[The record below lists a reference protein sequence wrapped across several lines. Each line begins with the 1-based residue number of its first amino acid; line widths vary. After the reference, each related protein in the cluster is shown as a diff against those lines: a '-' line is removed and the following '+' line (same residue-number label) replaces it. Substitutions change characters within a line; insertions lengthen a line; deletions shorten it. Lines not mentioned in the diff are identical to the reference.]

1 MNPTTHRSPGRAAAR
16 ALAAMSLAAASF
28 LAPTGAHAADAAGSG
43 LDSATETAVAEETV
57 HEASDASNTQADNA
71 AITDATTTV
80 TTDAATDNADSADTT
95 DATVTTDAAADN
107 AATTATTD
115 AATDNAEATA
125 TDATAMASAAAD
137 AATASGTGGVT
148 TCNVMRTPPDG
159 TTATLNRGHA
169 DIFDLTSDA
178 AGALTLRI
186 KEDATGSGVLRE
198 PEQTL
203 LAIPAS
209 TLTQIPDGVSQTT
222 GAPAAAYLLGQSG
235 DNQATVLWP
244 GWDTLGI
251 AAGGYDAARFHITY
265 SGPADGRIYAFTSS
279 FAEGLKAV
287 TADGSYDLAPGG
299 DDIDQPYAAHK
310 HVNWLFTRAG
320 RYTLTVQASAWT
332 PGNTGTA
339 NAVAP
344 TRTYTIDVADEA
356 TCLAEAGLTPG
367 GNGNPAAPAP
377 GVNPGST
384 DAQSGAGQS
393 GADGDSTPDTTDRS
407 ASDTGAGAN
416 DPAQTSGTGLGAGSS
431 GGADTTYGVTTS
443 GTTTS
448 GARTTTSS
456 GERCIPT
463 RVTREATGTKS
474 AAPASSQAPAN
485 TARTTLTVS
494 VGEGAS
500 GNATEGH
507 FDLGPAIENGSLVA
521 RIKDDRTQP
530 AQWVDPS
537 TLTFALGEAA
547 RITAPADLGFVATA
561 GSSVWLIPSTQ
572 IAGVPWLGLN
582 SQREEIVT
590 GTTGGVQF
598 TLDAVE
604 GPGRVAVFNA
614 GALGSGVGE
623 HVFDGP
629 GSSYTLGPNTHAHQN
644 WVFTAPGTYTL
655 TISMR
660 VTPTGAALT
669 GSGYGSSG
677 EVTATGALGTSSRPM
692 ASQVVGRTAS
702 GKDCDLSLA
711 ITGADTIP
719 LAVVSLT
726 WALTGAACVWVSSI
740 GRRRNVRAFS

>member
-1 MNPTTHRSPGRAAAR
+1 MNPTTYRSPGRAAAR

-28 LAPTGAHAADAAGSG
+28 LAPTGAHAADEAGTG
-43 LDSATETAVAEETV
+43 LDSATETAAAEEV
-57 HEASDASNTQADNA
+57 AHEASDASNTQADNA
-71 AITDATTTV
+71 ATTDAATTV
-80 TTDAATDNADSADTT
+80 TTDASIDNADSADTT
-95 DATVTTDAAADN
+95 DAATDNTATTVTTDAAADDAEA
-107 AATTATTD
+107 AATNSTALESV
-115 AATDNAEATA
+115 AT
-125 TDATAMASAAAD
+125 D

-148 TCNVMRTPPDG
+148 TCDVMRTPPDG

-209 TLTQIPDGVSQTT
+209 TLAQIPDAVSQTT

-332 PGNTGTA
+332 PGNTGIA

-356 TCLAEAGLTPG
+356 ACLAEVGLTPG

-377 GVNPGST
+377 GVDPGST

-393 GADGDSTPDTTDRS
+393 GADGDSAPDTTDRS

-416 DPAQTSGTGLGAGSS
+416 DPAQTLGTGLGAGSG
-431 GGADTTYGVTTS
+431 GGAGTAYGVTTS
-443 GTTTS
+443 GTMTS

-463 RVTREATGTKS
+463 RVTREATGTES

-590 GTTGGVQF
+590 GTTGPVQF

-629 GSSYTLGPNTHAHQN
+629 GTGYTLGANTHAHQN

-655 TISMR
+655 TITMR
-660 VTPTGAALT
+660 VTPNGAALA
-669 GSGYGSSG
+669 GSGFGSGG
-677 EVTATGALGTSSRPM
+677 ELTATGATGPSGRPM
-692 ASQVVGRTAS
+692 VSQVVGRTAS

-711 ITGADTIP
+711 TTGADTIP
-719 LAVVSLT
+719 LTVVSLT
-726 WALTGAACVWVSSI
+726 WALTGAACVWVGAI
-740 GRRRNVRAFS
+740 GRRRNLRAQS

>member
-1 MNPTTHRSPGRAAAR
+1 MNPTTYRSPGRAAAR

-28 LAPTGAHAADAAGSG
+28 LAPTGAHAADEAGTG
-43 LDSATETAVAEETV
+43 LDSATETAAAEEV
-57 HEASDASNTQADNA
+57 AHEASDASNTQADNA
-71 AITDATTTV
+71 ATTDAATTV
-80 TTDAATDNADSADTT
+80 TTDASIDNADSADTT
-95 DATVTTDAAADN
+95 DAATDNTATTVTTDAAADDAEA
-107 AATTATTD
+107 AATNSTALESV
-115 AATDNAEATA
+115 AT
-125 TDATAMASAAAD
+125 D

-148 TCNVMRTPPDG
+148 TCDVMRTPPDG

-209 TLTQIPDGVSQTT
+209 TLTQIPDAVSQTT

-367 GNGNPAAPAP
+367 GNGNPTAP
-377 GVNPGST
+377 GVDPGST

-393 GADGDSTPDTTDRS
+393 GADGDSAPDTTDRS

-431 GGADTTYGVTTS
+431 GGAGTTYGVTTS

-463 RVTREATGTKS
+463 RVTREATGTES
-474 AAPASSQAPAN
+474 AAPASASSQAPAN

-740 GRRRNVRAFS
+740 GRRRNARAFS

>member
-1 MNPTTHRSPGRAAAR
+1 MNPTTYRSPGRAAAR

-28 LAPTGAHAADAAGSG
+28 LAPAGAHAADEAGTG
-43 LDSATETAVAEETV
+43 LDSATETAAAEETV

-71 AITDATTTV
+71 ATTDAATTVTSDAASDNADATV
-80 TTDAATDNADSADTT
+80 TTDAATDNAAT
-95 DATVTTDAAADN
+95 TVTTDAAADDAEA
-107 AATTATTD
+107 AATNSTALESV
-115 AATDNAEATA
+115 AT
-125 TDATAMASAAAD
+125 D

-148 TCNVMRTPPDG
+148 TCDVMRTPPDG

-209 TLTQIPDGVSQTT
+209 TLAQIPDAVSQTT

-356 TCLAEAGLTPG
+356 ACLAEAGLTPG

-377 GVNPGST
+377 GVDPGST

-393 GADGDSTPDTTDRS
+393 GVDGDSAPDTTDRS

-416 DPAQTSGTGLGAGSS
+416 DPAQTSGTGLGAGSG
-431 GGADTTYGVTTS
+431 GGAGTAYGVTTS

-463 RVTREATGTKS
+463 RVTREATGTES
-474 AAPASSQAPAN
+474 AAQASSQAPAN

-590 GTTGGVQF
+590 GTTGPVQF

-629 GSSYTLGPNTHAHQN
+629 GTGYTLGANTHAHQN

-655 TISMR
+655 TITMR
-660 VTPTGAALT
+660 VTPNGAALA
-669 GSGYGSSG
+669 GSGFGSGG
-677 EVTATGALGTSSRPM
+677 ELTATGTTGPNGRPM
-692 ASQVVGRTAS
+692 VSQVVGRTAS

-711 ITGADTIP
+711 TTGADTIP
-719 LAVVSLT
+719 LTVVSLT
-726 WALTGAACVWVSSI
+726 WALTGAACVWVGAI
-740 GRRRNVRAFS
+740 GRRRNLRATL

>member
-1 MNPTTHRSPGRAAAR
+1 MNPTTYRIPGRVAAR

-28 LAPTGAHAADAAGSG
+28 LAPTGAHAADEAGTG
-43 LDSATETAVAEETV
+43 LDSATETAAAEEV
-57 HEASDASNTQADNA
+57 AHEASDASNTQADNA
-71 AITDATTTV
+71 A
-80 TTDAATDNADSADTT
+80 TTDAAT
-95 DATVTTDAAADN
+95 TVTSDAAADN
-107 AATTATTD
+107 AATTVTTD
-115 AATDNAEATA
+115 AAADDAEAAATNSTA
-125 TDATAMASAAAD
+125 LESAALESAATD

-148 TCNVMRTPPDG
+148 TCDVMRTPPDG

-209 TLTQIPDGVSQTT
+209 TLTQIPDAVSQTT

-356 TCLAEAGLTPG
+356 ACLAEAGLTPG

-377 GVNPGST
+377 GVDPGST

-393 GADGDSTPDTTDRS
+393 GADRDSAPDTTDRS

-431 GGADTTYGVTTS
+431 GGAGTTYGVTTS

-463 RVTREATGTKS
+463 RVTREATGTES

-740 GRRRNVRAFS
+740 GRRRNARAFS

>member
-1 MNPTTHRSPGRAAAR
+1 MNPTTYRSPGRAAAR
-16 ALAAMSLAAASF
+16 ALAAMSFAAASF
-28 LAPTGAHAADAAGSG
+28 LAPTGAHAADEAGTG
-43 LDSATETAVAEETV
+43 LDSATETAAAEEV
-57 HEASDASNTQADNA
+57 AHEASDASNTQANNAATTDAATTVTSDAASDNA
-71 AITDATTTV
+71 DEAD
-80 TTDAATDNADSADTT
+80 TTDAATDNAG
-95 DATVTTDAAADN
+95 
-107 AATTATTD
+107 
-115 AATDNAEATA
+115 ATA
-125 TDATAMASAAAD
+125 TDSAATNSTALESVATD

-148 TCNVMRTPPDG
+148 TCDVMRTPPDG

-209 TLTQIPDGVSQTT
+209 TLAQIPDAVSQTT

-251 AAGGYDAARFHITY
+251 ATGGYDAARFHITY

-367 GNGNPAAPAP
+367 GNGNPTAP
-377 GVNPGST
+377 GVDPGST

-393 GADGDSTPDTTDRS
+393 GADGDSAPDTTDRS

-416 DPAQTSGTGLGAGSS
+416 DPSQTSGTGLGAGSS
-431 GGADTTYGVTTS
+431 GGAGTTYGVTTS

-463 RVTREATGTKS
+463 RVTREVTGTES

-561 GSSVWLIPSTQ
+561 GSSVWLIPSPQ

-740 GRRRNVRAFS
+740 GRRRNARAFS

>member
-1 MNPTTHRSPGRAAAR
+1 MNPTTYRSPGRAAAR

-28 LAPTGAHAADAAGSG
+28 LAPTGAHAADEAGTG
-43 LDSATETAVAEETV
+43 LDSATETAAAEEV
-57 HEASDASNTQADNA
+57 AHEASDASNTQADNA
-71 AITDATTTV
+71 ATTYAATTV
-80 TTDAATDNADSADTT
+80 TTDASIDNADSADTT
-95 DATVTTDAAADN
+95 DA
-107 AATTATTD
+107 
-115 AATDNAEATA
+115 ATDNAGATA
-125 TDATAMASAAAD
+125 TDSTAMASAATD
-137 AATASGTGGVT
+137 AATASGTGGAT
-148 TCNVMRTPPDG
+148 TCDVMRTPPDG

-209 TLTQIPDGVSQTT
+209 TLAQIPDAVSQTT
-222 GAPAAAYLLGQSG
+222 GAPTAAYLLGQSG

-320 RYTLTVQASAWT
+320 RYTLTVQASAWI

-367 GNGNPAAPAP
+367 GNGNPTAP
-377 GVNPGST
+377 GVDPGST

-393 GADGDSTPDTTDRS
+393 GADGDSAPDTTDRS

-431 GGADTTYGVTTS
+431 GGAGTTYGVTTS

-448 GARTTTSS
+448 GARTTTTST

-463 RVTREATGTKS
+463 RVTREATGTES
-474 AAPASSQAPAN
+474 AAPASASSQAPAN

-740 GRRRNVRAFS
+740 GRRRNARAFS

>member
-1 MNPTTHRSPGRAAAR
+1 MNPTTYRSPGRAAAR

-28 LAPTGAHAADAAGSG
+28 LAPTGAHAADEAGTG
-43 LDSATETAVAEETV
+43 LDSATETAAAEEV
-57 HEASDASNTQADNA
+57 AHEASDASNTQADNGA
-71 AITDATTTV
+71 TTDAATTV
-80 TTDAATDNADSADTT
+80 TSDAASDNADAADTTDAATDNAG
-95 DATVTTDAAADN
+95 
-107 AATTATTD
+107 
-115 AATDNAEATA
+115 ATA
-125 TDATAMASAAAD
+125 TDSTATNSTALESVATD
-137 AATASGTGGVT
+137 AATASGTGGAT
-148 TCNVMRTPPDG
+148 TCDVMRTPPDG

-209 TLTQIPDGVSQTT
+209 TLAQIPDAVSQTT

-279 FAEGLKAV
+279 FAEGLKTV
-287 TADGSYDLAPGG
+287 TADGSYDLAPDG

-356 TCLAEAGLTPG
+356 ACLAEAGLTPG

-377 GVNPGST
+377 GVDPGST

-393 GADGDSTPDTTDRS
+393 GVDGDSAPDTTDRS

-416 DPAQTSGTGLGAGSS
+416 DPAQTSGTGLGAGSG
-431 GGADTTYGVTTS
+431 GGAGTAYGVTTS

-463 RVTREATGTKS
+463 RVTREATGTES
-474 AAPASSQAPAN
+474 AAQASSQAPAN

-740 GRRRNVRAFS
+740 GRRRNARAFS

>member
-1 MNPTTHRSPGRAAAR
+1 MNPTTYRSPGRAAAR
-16 ALAAMSLAAASF
+16 TLAAMSLAAASF
-28 LAPTGAHAADAAGSG
+28 LAPTGAHAADEAGTG
-43 LDSATETAVAEETV
+43 LDSATETAVAEEV
-57 HEASDASNTQADNA
+57 AHEASDASNTQADNA
-71 AITDATTTV
+71 A
-80 TTDAATDNADSADTT
+80 TTDAATTVTSDAASDNADSADTT
-95 DATVTTDAAADN
+95 DATVTTDAVTDNTTTTVTTDAAADN
-107 AATTATTD
+107 AD
-115 AATDNAEATA
+115 SIA
-125 TDATAMASAAAD
+125 TDATALESAATD

-148 TCNVMRTPPDG
+148 TCDVMRTPPDG

-209 TLTQIPDGVSQTT
+209 TLAQIPDAVSQTT

-287 TADGSYDLAPGG
+287 TADGSYDLAPDG

-356 TCLAEAGLTPG
+356 ACLAEAGLTPG

-377 GVNPGST
+377 GVDPGST

-393 GADGDSTPDTTDRS
+393 GADGDSVPDTTDRS

-431 GGADTTYGVTTS
+431 GGAGTTYGVTTS

-463 RVTREATGTKS
+463 RVTREATGTES
-474 AAPASSQAPAN
+474 AAPASSQTPAN

-530 AQWVDPS
+530 EQWVDPS

-669 GSGYGSSG
+669 GSGYGGGG
-677 EVTATGALGTSSRPM
+677 EVTTTGALGTSSRPM

-740 GRRRNVRAFS
+740 GRRRNARAFS

>member
-1 MNPTTHRSPGRAAAR
+1 MNPTTYRSPGRAAAR

-28 LAPTGAHAADAAGSG
+28 LAPTGAHAADEAGTG
-43 LDSATETAVAEETV
+43 LDSATETAAAEEV
-57 HEASDASNTQADNA
+57 AHEASDASNTQADNA
-71 AITDATTTV
+71 ATTDAATTV
-80 TTDAATDNADSADTT
+80 TTDASIDNADSADTT
-95 DATVTTDAAADN
+95 DAATDNTATTVTTDAAADDAEA
-107 AATTATTD
+107 AATNSTALESV
-115 AATDNAEATA
+115 AT
-125 TDATAMASAAAD
+125 D

-148 TCNVMRTPPDG
+148 TCDVMRTPPDG

-209 TLTQIPDGVSQTT
+209 TLAQIPDAVSQTT

-235 DNQATVLWP
+235 DNQSTVLWP

-367 GNGNPAAPAP
+367 GNGNPTAP
-377 GVNPGST
+377 GVDPGST

-431 GGADTTYGVTTS
+431 GGAGTTYGVTTS

-463 RVTREATGTKS
+463 RVTREATGTES
-474 AAPASSQAPAN
+474 AAPTSSQAPAN

-507 FDLGPAIENGSLVA
+507 FDLGPSIENGSLVA

-669 GSGYGSSG
+669 GSGYGGG
-677 EVTATGALGTSSRPM
+677 EVTPTGALGTSSRPM

-740 GRRRNVRAFS
+740 GRRRNARAFS

>member
-1 MNPTTHRSPGRAAAR
+1 MNPTKYRNPGRAAAR
-16 ALAAMSLAAASF
+16 AFAAMALAATSF
-28 LAPTGAHAADAAGSG
+28 LVPGAAHAAD
-43 LDSATETAVAEETV
+43 
-57 HEASDASNTQADNA
+57 
-71 AITDATTTV
+71 
-80 TTDAATDNADSADTT
+80 
-95 DATVTTDAAADN
+95 
-107 AATTATTD
+107 
-115 AATDNAEATA
+115 EATA
-125 TDATAMASAAAD
+125 DTADAVTTEEATEATAD
-137 AATASGTGGVT
+137 AATASSEADASA
-148 TCNVMRTPPDG
+148 CAVMRTAPAG
-159 TTATLNRGHA
+159 TTATLDRGHA

-178 AGALTLRI
+178 SGALTLRI
-186 KEDATGSGVLRE
+186 KEDATGSGVMRE

-203 LAIPAS
+203 LAVNKS
-209 TLTQIPDGVSQTT
+209 TLTQIPASVSQAT

-244 GWDTLGI
+244 GWDTLGV
-251 AAGGYDAARFHITY
+251 AAGGYDAARFHISYT
-265 SGPADGRIYAFTSS
+265 GPADGRIYAFTSS
-279 FAEGLKAV
+279 FTEGTKAV
-287 TADGSYDLAPGG
+287 TNDGSFDLAPGG

-356 TCLAEAGLTPG
+356 ACLAEAGLTPG
-367 GNGNPAAPAP
+367 GNGNPTAP
-377 GVNPGST
+377 GVDPGST

-431 GGADTTYGVTTS
+431 GGAGTTYGVTTS

-463 RVTREATGTKS
+463 RVTREATGTES

-547 RITAPADLGFVATA
+547 RITAPADLGFVATP

-590 GTTGGVQF
+590 GTTGPVQF

-629 GSSYTLGPNTHAHQN
+629 GTGYTLGANTHAHQN

-669 GSGYGSSG
+669 GSGYGGGG
-677 EVTATGALGTSSRPM
+677 EVTTTGALGTSSRPM

-740 GRRRNVRAFS
+740 GRRRNARAFS

>member
-1 MNPTTHRSPGRAAAR
+1 MNPTTYRSPGRAAAR

-28 LAPTGAHAADAAGSG
+28 LAPTGAHAADEAGTG
-43 LDSATETAVAEETV
+43 LDSATETAAAEEV
-57 HEASDASNTQADNA
+57 AHEASDASNTQADNA
-71 AITDATTTV
+71 ATTDAATTV
-80 TTDAATDNADSADTT
+80 TTDASIDNADSADTT
-95 DATVTTDAAADN
+95 DAATDNTATTVTTDAAADDAEA
-107 AATTATTD
+107 AATNSTALESV
-115 AATDNAEATA
+115 AT
-125 TDATAMASAAAD
+125 D

-148 TCNVMRTPPDG
+148 TCDVMRTPPDG

-209 TLTQIPDGVSQTT
+209 TLAQIPDAVSQTT

-356 TCLAEAGLTPG
+356 ACLAEVGLTPG

-377 GVNPGST
+377 GVDPGST

-393 GADGDSTPDTTDRS
+393 GADGDSAPDTTDRS

-416 DPAQTSGTGLGAGSS
+416 DPAQTLGTGLGAGSG
-431 GGADTTYGVTTS
+431 GGAGTAYGVTTS
-443 GTTTS
+443 GTMTS

-463 RVTREATGTKS
+463 RVTREATGTES

-629 GSSYTLGPNTHAHQN
+629 GTGYTLGANTHAHQN

-655 TISMR
+655 TITMR
-660 VTPTGAALT
+660 VTPNGAALA
-669 GSGYGSSG
+669 GSGFGSG
-677 EVTATGALGTSSRPM
+677 GDLTATGATGPNGRPM
-692 ASQVVGRTAS
+692 VSQVVGRTAS

-711 ITGADTIP
+711 TTGADTIP
-719 LAVVSLT
+719 LTVVSLT
-726 WALTGAACVWVSSI
+726 WALTGAACVWVGAI
-740 GRRRNVRAFS
+740 GRRRNLRATL

>member
-1 MNPTTHRSPGRAAAR
+1 MNPTTYRSPGRAAAR

-28 LAPTGAHAADAAGSG
+28 LAPAGAHAADEAGTG
-43 LDSATETAVAEETV
+43 LDSATETAAAEETV

-71 AITDATTTV
+71 ATTDAATTVTSDAASDNADATV
-80 TTDAATDNADSADTT
+80 TTDAATDNAAT
-95 DATVTTDAAADN
+95 TVTTDAAADDAEA
-107 AATTATTD
+107 AATNSTALESV
-115 AATDNAEATA
+115 AT
-125 TDATAMASAAAD
+125 D
-137 AATASGTGGVT
+137 AATASGTGGAT
-148 TCNVMRTPPDG
+148 TCDVMRTPPDG

-209 TLTQIPDGVSQTT
+209 TLAQIPDAVSQTT

-265 SGPADGRIYAFTSS
+265 TGPADGRIYAFTSS

-332 PGNTGTA
+332 PGNTGAA
-339 NAVAP
+339 NAQSAVH
-344 TRTYTIDVADEA
+344 TYTIDVADEA
-356 TCLAEAGLTPG
+356 SCLAESGAAPSTDQAQP
-367 GNGNPAAPAP
+367 APAP
-377 GVNPGST
+377 GVGPGSLNST
-384 DAQSGAGQS
+384 NNQAAQDRADNGATGTPSAPALAPSSGTTGTTGTTTGANPAPSSGA
-393 GADGDSTPDTTDRS
+393 R
-407 ASDTGAGAN
+407 
-416 DPAQTSGTGLGAGSS
+416 
-431 GGADTTYGVTTS
+431 TTS
-443 GTTTS
+443 GTT
-448 GARTTTSS
+448 G
-456 GERCIPT
+456 GERCVAT
-463 RVTREATGTKS
+463 RITREATEAE
-474 AAPASSQAPAN
+474 AATLASNNAPAN

-494 VGEGAS
+494 VGDGAS
-500 GNATEGH
+500 GNATDGH
-507 FDLGPAIENGSLVA
+507 FDLGPAIENGTLVA
-521 RIKDDRTQP
+521 RVKDDRSQP

-537 TLTFALGEAA
+537 SLTFALGDAA
-547 RITAPADLGFVATA
+547 RITAPADLGFVATP

-590 GTTGGVQF
+590 GTTGPVQF

-629 GSSYTLGPNTHAHQN
+629 GTGYTLGANTHAHQN

-669 GSGYGSSG
+669 GSGYGGGG
-677 EVTATGALGTSSRPM
+677 EVSTTGALGTSSRPM

-740 GRRRNVRAFS
+740 GRRRNARAFS